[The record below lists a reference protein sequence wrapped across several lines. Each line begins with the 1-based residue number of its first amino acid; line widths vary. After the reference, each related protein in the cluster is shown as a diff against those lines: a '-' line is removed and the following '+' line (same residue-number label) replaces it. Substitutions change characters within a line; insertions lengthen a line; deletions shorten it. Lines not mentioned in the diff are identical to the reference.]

1 MKNYSD
7 LSTSEIQRERAI
19 REYSR
24 RYFHSF
30 FSYVTE
36 PKGYV
41 TKQFHKVIAS
51 KLQSLYNGEIKRL
64 MLFVPPQHGKTTL
77 STECFPA
84 WYLGKAP
91 DTRIIVGA
99 YSADYA
105 SKLNRNIQRLMT
117 GREYKNIFHESKLN
131 EKNVSTDSHGAY
143 LRNSTIF
150 EIVGYAGSVRT
161 AGRDGGVTGNP
172 ADVLIFDDFI
182 KNAEEANSGTL
193 REKMWEG
200 YESDFETRMHN
211 DSRVVFT
218 ITRWHEDDVAGRLLK
233 RDGEVKDGG
242 LWDVVRFEAIK
253 ETDYEYDERE
263 QGEALFP
270 ERHGKERLLKIQ
282 RDSPTMF
289 QSLYQQNPTKK
300 EGNIIKE
307 HFFKRYSLADLPD
320 GVNHMYIDTA
330 TSEQELS
337 NNDPTGILV
346 FRPVNNRI
354 YLIDFIKGMWG
365 ANTLTG
371 TIKNVARKYFEDSRS
386 KVVIENKSNGPT
398 IKQILVD
405 NTKLSVILETPKG
418 KKLERVEIELP
429 TLETGRV
436 LIPETGSWV
445 QPFIQQCTGF
455 PKLKHDEEVDCL
467 TGAVRVSFPRQE
479 KKQSRKAKAV

>member
-1 MKNYSD
+1 
-7 LSTSEIQRERAI
+7 
-19 REYSR
+19 
-24 RYFHSF
+24 
-30 FSYVTE
+30 
-36 PKGYV
+36 
-41 TKQFHKVIAS
+41 
-51 KLQSLYNGEIKRL
+51 
-64 MLFVPPQHGKTTL
+64 
-77 STECFPA
+77 
-84 WYLGKAP
+84 
-91 DTRIIVGA
+91 
-99 YSADYA
+99 
-105 SKLNRNIQRLMT
+105 
-117 GREYKNIFHESKLN
+117 
-131 EKNVSTDSHGAY
+131 
-143 LRNSTIF
+143 
-150 EIVGYAGSVRT
+150 
-161 AGRDGGVTGNP
+161 
-172 ADVLIFDDFI
+172 
-182 KNAEEANSGTL
+182 
-193 REKMWEG
+193 
-200 YESDFETRMHN
+200 
-211 DSRVVFT
+211 
-218 ITRWHEDDVAGRLLK
+218 
-233 RDGEVKDGG
+233 
-242 LWDVVRFEAIK
+242 
-253 ETDYEYDERE
+253 
-263 QGEALFP
+263 
-270 ERHGKERLLKIQ
+270 
-282 RDSPTMF
+282 
-289 QSLYQQNPTKK
+289 
-300 EGNIIKE
+300 
-307 HFFKRYSLADLPD
+307 
-320 GVNHMYIDTA
+320 MYIDTA